1 MAVPLN
7 KVYLM
12 GNLTADPALRYTPG
26 GAAVCELRMAI
37 NRTFMSSS
45 GQPREEVTFVDVTV
59 WNKTAENC
67 QRFLA
72 KGSPVFVEGR
82 LQLDQWEDR
91 ETGKR
96 SSRLRVV
103 ADSVQFLSTP
113 SRRDGAAQDNSN
125 GYQNQPRQQYAPRQ
139 FNRDNSYQQGG
150 APRQFNRDNAPAR
163 GNDYDNSQ
171 RMPEPMEP
179 VSEDPYIA
187 DAEDDIPF

>member
-1 MAVPLN
+1 MAVSLN

-12 GNLTADPALRYTPG
+12 GNLTADPGLRYTPG
-26 GAAVCELRMAI
+26 GTAVCELRMAI
-37 NRTFMSSS
+37 NRTFMSGG

-59 WNKTAENC
+59 WSKAAENC

-103 ADSVQFLSTP
+103 ADNVQFLSAG
-113 SRRDGAAQDNSN
+113 SRREGGDGAGAPGQ
-125 GYQNQPRQQYAPRQ
+125 QRQYAPRQ
-139 FNRDNSYQQGG
+139 FNRDGGQQ
-150 APRQFNRDNAPAR
+150 ASPRQFNRDNGENRHAPEYEDR
-163 GNDYDNSQ
+163 G
-171 RMPEPMEP
+171 MPEPMNP
-179 VSEDPYIA
+179 VSEEPYVA
-187 DAEDDIPF
+187 GAEDDVPF